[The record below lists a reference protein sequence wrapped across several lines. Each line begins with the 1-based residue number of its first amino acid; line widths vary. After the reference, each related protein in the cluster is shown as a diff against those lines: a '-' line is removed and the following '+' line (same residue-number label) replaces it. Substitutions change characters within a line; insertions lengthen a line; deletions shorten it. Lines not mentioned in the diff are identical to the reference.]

1 VLCSF
6 YRICLGLSL
15 VLLLICWGACD
26 HSGPAPE
33 RTSSPL
39 VAVIEQEAPQQWAA
53 FEEWVA
59 AEIQQPRESVPLP
72 SNPVLAEPKWPCQR
86 LDQAL
91 DQAVVTCPWQSSRDD
106 ERPLIRLGPFRSD
119 EPAATFKVEKTFDR
133 MLGWAAEMTISGFL
147 VRCEDVGRVSIDIR
161 APYGQHLDLR
171 WSDGGFARI
180 PVPDNERSWR
190 LDLLTDGLTDWA
202 GRLDELMIRS
212 DGFEE
217 SSVFEIRSLCFYGH
231 ENVFVKPVGHRT
243 VGVAGERRS
252 AIYGHCPAEVKLA
265 DCYIP
270 ADARL
275 TVGLAALGA
284 DPGRSPMGSA
294 ATEVD
299 FEIVVEYDGEQT
311 TVFDQRVG
319 VAGGWRDVSVSL
331 APWAGQ
337 DVSLSLKT
345 HSEQPDVIALW
356 GSPTIY
362 QPVANPPI
370 MILYLIDALAAKH
383 CSLYGYDRPTT
394 PRMEALAER
403 GVWFANMYTN
413 APVTVTSVPNTQLS
427 MPAERHGVYHS
438 SIAAPRELVT
448 IADALSAAGFAT
460 ASFVTNAN
468 AGVRQGMDQG
478 FDEFFPHA
486 LFHWDERTSADRTV
500 PIEAVLDW
508 FEKHHDRPAF
518 VYIHTCEPHAPYVPP
533 AGFRGRFDP
542 EYRGPI
548 NGTLDDKTGFFAAHT
563 PRDIEHVRALYDEEV
578 LYADARLGELL
589 DRAAAAGL
597 ADRLNIF
604 VIADHGEGFQEHGH
618 WGHGD
623 DMYEEVL
630 RVPLVAAG
638 PLITARGRQDLQVN
652 LYDIMPTIL
661 DLFGIPQPY
670 ELSGTSLR
678 TLMQT
683 SAGARPAE
691 LSPARTTFASHHRHR
706 GRGQIE
712 YAVVEARRWKLH
724 YRYMLEDQPAYP
736 TPARFELY
744 DLESDPE
751 ELHDLI
757 TERQDVAR
765 RLMCKLVVYAR
776 QQHPY
781 ETGLSERGLG
791 FDAEQLQELMELG
804 YIETPRE
811 EPARPDQP

>member
-1 VLCSF
+1 MSGCGHRVWRTL
-6 YRICLGLSL
+6 RVL
-15 VLLLICWGACD
+15 VLPALIPLAGWGGCGRSETTEDGASEALLAAI
-26 HSGPAPE
+26 E
-33 RTSSPL
+33 R
-39 VAVIEQEAPQQWAA
+39 EAPQEWQA
-53 FEEWVA
+53 FEEWVTT
-59 AEIQQPRESVPLP
+59 EIQKVREPVPLP
-72 SNPVLAEPKWPCQR
+72 VNPVLAKPKWPCQR

-91 DQAVVTCPWQSSRDD
+91 DQAAITCAWQTARDD
-106 ERPLIRLGPFRSD
+106 DKPLIRLGPFRSD
-119 EPAATFKVEKTFDR
+119 EPAATFKAEKTFDR
-133 MLGWAAEMTISGFL
+133 MLGWAVEMTISGFL
-147 VRCEDVGRVSIDIR
+147 VQCEEVGRVTLDIR
-161 APYGQHLDLR
+161 APYGRHLDLR

-180 PVPDNERSWR
+180 PVPDNERSWK
-190 LDLLTDGLTDWA
+190 LDLLTDGLTNWA
-202 GRLDELMIRS
+202 GQLDTFMIRS

-217 SSVFEIRSLCFYGH
+217 GGVFEIRSLCFHGH
-231 ENVFVKPVGHRT
+231 ENVFVKPVGCRA
-243 VGVAGERRS
+243 VSVAGERRS
-252 AIYGHCPAEVKLA
+252 TIYGHCPAEVRFA
-265 DCYIP
+265 DCLIP
-270 ADARL
+270 ANARL

-284 DPGRSPMGSA
+284 EPERTLTGSA

-299 FEIVVEYDGEQT
+299 FEIVVEHDGEQT
-311 TVFDQRVG
+311 TAFDQRVSTG
-319 VAGGWRDVSVSL
+319 GGWHDVSVSL
-331 APWAGQ
+331 SQWAGQ
-337 DVSLSLKT
+337 QVALALRT

-383 CSLYGYDRPTT
+383 CSLYGYERPTM

-403 GVWFANMYTN
+403 GVWFAHMYTN

-508 FEKHHDRPAF
+508 FEQHRDRPAF

-542 EYRGPI
+542 DYRGLI
-548 NGTLDDKTGFFAAHT
+548 NGTLDDQTGFFAAHAA
-563 PRDIEHVRALYDEEV
+563 RDIEHVRALYDEEC
-578 LYADARLGELL
+578 LYADARLGEFL
-589 DRAAAAGL
+589 DRMEAAGL

-623 DMYEEVL
+623 DLYEEVL

-638 PLITARGRQDLQVN
+638 PLITARGRQDLQAN

-661 DLFGIPQPY
+661 DLFDVPQPY
-670 ELSGTSLR
+670 DLFGTSLR

-683 SAGARPAE
+683 GPGARPAE
-691 LSPARTTFASHHRHR
+691 LSPERTTFASHHRHR

-736 TPARFELY
+736 KPARFELY
-744 DLESDPE
+744 DLESDPAE
-751 ELHDLI
+751 RHDLI
-757 TERQDVAR
+757 AERPDVAR
-765 RLMCKLVVYAR
+765 RLMCKLVAYAR

-791 FDAEQLQELMELG
+791 FDSEQLHELMELG
-804 YIETPRE
+804 YIERGG
-811 EPARPDQP
+811 AD